1 MKRKERKEREKG
13 QRGGNNRKI
22 GVKVRL
28 SKEKD

>member
-1 MKRKERKEREKG
+1 MKRKGRKEREKG
-13 QRGGNNRKI
+13 QRGGNNREI

>member
-13 QRGGNNRKI
+13 QRGGNDREI
-22 GVKVRL
+22 GVKVSL